1 MCTLFNVPL
10 YSHQRLQ
17 DHLII
22 INREDLNKAFKNSA
36 DWKDRFIRL
45 RCNNSQQT
53 IYALIENDHLADWS
67 TEMDCC
73 WQMTLSQ
80 PVLKPSSE
88 SSLILKMA

>member
-22 INREDLNKAFKNSA
+22 INREHLNKAFKNSV
-36 DWKDRFIRL
+36 DWKAGVIRL
-45 RCNNSQQT
+45 KCNNSQET
-53 IYALIENDHLADWS
+53 IYALIENDHLGDWS
-67 TEMDCC
+67 PEMDCC

-80 PVLKPSSE
+80 HVRKPSSE